1 MVSRAQQ
8 EAPMDPQGATVVAVD
23 ILHPP
28 VQAVLVPRV
37 VM

>member
-1 MVSRAQQ
+1 MVSRVQQ
-8 EAPMDPQGATVVAVD
+8 ETPMALQGATVVAQD